1 MVNFTNKYQ
10 SLELISND
18 KSKLI
23 YVATNTETDKK
34 VVLKLYKKTDYQ
46 ESQFEEL
53 KKIVEFSGLNKN
65 NNLIKIHDVDNGIYD
80 DIIYYIVE
88 MEYIKEKCLESLIEN
103 KNLNEN
109 ESLKIIEQL
118 IDGLNELHRLN
129 IVYKNLSTDKIFLNE
144 EGTLKLD
151 PTGYIDKYNQNIKY
165 ISPEQASD
173 KPINKTSDIY
183 SIGIILYEII
193 NKELPFVWENG
204 KEELY
209 KSMTKEFYIGKDKC
223 SDNVVSILENCLY
236 IDPAER
242 YENLDVLL
250 LDIRSCLD
258 YNISVFRN
266 NRENEYLVNKENIKI
281 SKNNDDE
288 DFKLKNEIKLENELK
303 IKKEN
308 EQSKETEQDY
318 KDKKYKYIKLMSA
331 CAAVALVSGGLIL
344 KGPDIIDKLKN
355 NNDSSNVDTLNT
367 NSTIKDNDK
376 SYIKENQEEQID
388 SIPENEPNTDKENY
402 EYKNTKKQNTYTDID
417 NITTL
422 KPNHNTDDAVNT
434 TPQKPQ
440 TKPEQTPNETP
451 EETPDDTLEKPE
463 DKPEETPDDTPEK
476 PEDKPEEK
484 PEETPDDTPQNPE
497 QKPEQAPDNIT
508 NNTPSQ
514 TPNNA
519 E

>member
-23 YVATNTETDKK
+23 YVATNTETNER
-34 VVLKLYKKTDYQ
+34 VVLKLYKKTDYK

-65 NNLIKIHDVDNGIYD
+65 SNLIKIHYIDNVIYN

-88 MEYIKEKCLESLIEN
+88 MEYIEDKSLESLLEI
-103 KNLNEN
+103 KNFNEN
-109 ESLKIIEQL
+109 EALRIIKQL

-129 IVYKNLSTDKIFLNE
+129 IVYKNLSADKIFLNE
-144 EGTLKLD
+144 DGTLKLD

-183 SIGIILYEII
+183 SIGIILYEMI

-209 KSMTKEFYIGKDKC
+209 KCMTQEFYIGKDKC

-236 IDPAER
+236 VDHDER
-242 YENLDVLL
+242 YENLDALL
-250 LDIRSCLD
+250 LDVISCLD

-266 NRENEYLVNKENIKI
+266 NRESEYFINEENI
-281 SKNNDDE
+281 N
-288 DFKLKNEIKLENELK
+288 
-303 IKKEN
+303 
-308 EQSKETEQDY
+308 QSKEIKQDNKIKVDEDKEQNKEIEQYD
-318 KDKKYKYIKLMSA
+318 KGKKYKYMKVISA

-355 NNDSSNVDTLNT
+355 KNDSPNVDILNKD
-367 NSTIKDNDK
+367 SAIKDKDE
-376 SYIKENQEEQID
+376 SDIKENQEDNVD
-388 SIPENEPNTDKENY
+388 SIPKNETNIETGNN
-402 EYKNTKKQNTYTDID
+402 EYKNTNKQNTYTDID
-417 NITTL
+417 NTDLEDNKAEDDTTTSN
-422 KPNHNTDDAVNT
+422 PNHNTDDTVNT

-440 TKPEQTPNETP
+440 TKPEQTPSEIP
-451 EETPDDTLEKPE
+451 EETPDDTEEKPE
-463 DKPEETPDDTPEK
+463 DNQEETPDETPEK
-476 PEDKPEEK
+476 PEENPDQSPDQSPEK
-484 PEETPDDTPQNPE
+484 PEQTPDQS
-497 QKPEQAPDNIT
+497 PD
-508 NNTPSQ
+508 NTPSQ
-514 TPNNA
+514 TPNNV

>member
-1 MVNFTNKYQ
+1 MVNFTNKYK

-23 YVATNTETDKK
+23 YVATNTETNES
-34 VVLKLYKKTDYQ
+34 VVLKLYKKTDYK

-65 NNLIKIHDVDNGIYD
+65 SNLIKIHYIDNGIYD

-88 MEYIKEKCLESLIEN
+88 MEYIEDKSLESLLEI
-103 KNLNEN
+103 KNFNEN
-109 ESLKIIEQL
+109 EALRIIKQL

-129 IVYKNLSTDKIFLNE
+129 IVYKNLNADKIFLNE
-144 EGTLKLD
+144 DGTLKLD

-183 SIGIILYEII
+183 SIGIILYEMI

-209 KSMTKEFYIGKDKC
+209 KSMTQEFYIGKDKC

-236 IDPAER
+236 VDPAER
-242 YENLDVLL
+242 YENLDALL
-250 LDIRSCLD
+250 LDVILCLD
-258 YNISVFRN
+258 YNVSVFRN
-266 NRENEYLVNKENIKI
+266 NRESEHLINKENI
-281 SKNNDDE
+281 N
-288 DFKLKNEIKLENELK
+288 
-303 IKKEN
+303 
-308 EQSKETEQDY
+308 QSKEIKQYNKIKVDEDKEQNKEIEQYD
-318 KDKKYKYIKLMSA
+318 KGKKYKYMKVISA

-355 NNDSSNVDTLNT
+355 KNDSPNVDILNKD
-367 NSTIKDNDK
+367 SEIKDKDE
-376 SYIKENQEEQID
+376 SDTKENQEDNVD
-388 SIPENEPNTDKENY
+388 SIPKNETNIDTGNN
-402 EYKNTKKQNTYTDID
+402 EYKNTNKQNTYTDID
-417 NITTL
+417 NTDLEDNKAEGDTTTSN
-422 KPNHNTDDAVNT
+422 PNHNTDDTVNT

-440 TKPEQTPNETP
+440 TKPEQTPSETP
-451 EETPDDTLEKPE
+451 EETPDDTEEKPE
-463 DKPEETPDDTPEK
+463 DNQEETPDETPEK
-476 PEDKPEEK
+476 PEENPDQLPDQSPEK
-484 PEETPDDTPQNPE
+484 PEQIPEQTPDQS
-497 QKPEQAPDNIT
+497 PDNI
-508 NNTPSQ
+508 PSQ
-514 TPNNA
+514 TPNNV

>member
-88 MEYIKEKCLESLIEN
+88 MEYIKDKCLESLIEN

-129 IVYKNLSTDKIFLNE
+129 IVYKNLSTDKIFVNE

-355 NNDSSNVDTLNT
+355 NNDSSNVDTLNK

-417 NITTL
+417 NTTTL

-451 EETPDDTLEKPE
+451 EETPDDTLEKTE

-476 PEDKPEEK
+476 K

-497 QKPEQAPDNIT
+497 QKPEQVPDNIT

>member
-88 MEYIKEKCLESLIEN
+88 MEYIKYKCLESLIEN

-303 IKKEN
+303 INKEN

-355 NNDSSNVDTLNT
+355 NNDSSNVDTLNK
-367 NSTIKDNDK
+367 NSTIKDNDER
-376 SYIKENQEEQID
+376 YIKENQEEQID

-440 TKPEQTPNETP
+440 TKPEQTPNEKP
-451 EETPDDTLEKPE
+451 EEIPDDTLEKPE

-484 PEETPDDTPQNPE
+484 PEEIPDDTPENPE

>member
-1 MVNFTNKYQ
+1 MVNFTNKYK

-23 YVATNTETDKK
+23 YVATNTETNES
-34 VVLKLYKKTDYQ
+34 VVLKLYKKTDYK

-65 NNLIKIHDVDNGIYD
+65 SNLIKIHYIDNGIYD

-88 MEYIKEKCLESLIEN
+88 MEYIEDKSLESLLEN
-103 KNLNEN
+103 KSFNEK
-109 ESLKIIEQL
+109 EALRIIKQL

-129 IVYKNLSTDKIFLNE
+129 IVYKNLSADKIFLNE
-144 EGTLKLD
+144 DGTLKLD

-183 SIGIILYEII
+183 SIGIILYEMI

-209 KSMTKEFYIGKDKC
+209 KSMTQEFYIGKDKC

-236 IDPAER
+236 VDHDER
-242 YENLDVLL
+242 YENLDALL
-250 LDIRSCLD
+250 LDVISCLN

-266 NRENEYLVNKENIKI
+266 NRESEHLINKENI
-281 SKNNDDE
+281 S
-288 DFKLKNEIKLENELK
+288 
-303 IKKEN
+303 
-308 EQSKETEQDY
+308 QSKEIKQDNKIKVDEEKEQNKEIEQYD
-318 KDKKYKYIKLMSA
+318 KGKKYKYMKVISA

-355 NNDSSNVDTLNT
+355 KNDSPNVDILNKD
-367 NSTIKDNDK
+367 SVIKDKDE
-376 SYIKENQEEQID
+376 SDIKENQEDNVD
-388 SIPENEPNTDKENY
+388 SIPKNETNIDTGNN
-402 EYKNTKKQNTYTDID
+402 EYKNTNKQNTYTDID
-417 NITTL
+417 NTDLEDNKAEGDTTTSN
-422 KPNHNTDDAVNT
+422 PNHNTDDTVNT

-440 TKPEQTPNETP
+440 TKPEQTPSETP
-451 EETPDDTLEKPE
+451 EETPDDTEEKPE
-463 DKPEETPDDTPEK
+463 DNQEETPDETPEK
-476 PEDKPEEK
+476 PEENPDQLPDQSPEK
-484 PEETPDDTPQNPE
+484 PEQIPEQTPDQS
-497 QKPEQAPDNIT
+497 PDNI
-508 NNTPSQ
+508 PSQ
-514 TPNNA
+514 TPNNV

>member
-88 MEYIKEKCLESLIEN
+88 MEYIKDKCLESLIEN

-129 IVYKNLSTDKIFLNE
+129 IVYKNLSTDKIFVNE
-144 EGTLKLD
+144 EGTLELD

-355 NNDSSNVDTLNT
+355 NNDSSNVDTLNK

-476 PEDKPEEK
+476 PEETPEEK
-484 PEETPDDTPQNPE
+484 PEEIPDDTPQN
-497 QKPEQAPDNIT
+497 PEQAPDNIT

>member
-1 MVNFTNKYQ
+1 MRDDKDMVNFTNKYQ

-88 MEYIKEKCLESLIEN
+88 MEYIKDKCLESLIEN

-129 IVYKNLSTDKIFLNE
+129 IVYKNLSTDKIFVNE

-355 NNDSSNVDTLNT
+355 NNDSSNVDTLNK

-417 NITTL
+417 NTTTL

-451 EETPDDTLEKPE
+451 EETPDDTLEKTE

-476 PEDKPEEK
+476 K

-497 QKPEQAPDNIT
+497 QKPEQVPDNIT

>member
-23 YVATNTETDKK
+23 YVATNTETNER
-34 VVLKLYKKTDYQ
+34 VVLKLYKKTDYK

-65 NNLIKIHDVDNGIYD
+65 SNLIKIHYIDNGIYD

-88 MEYIKEKCLESLIEN
+88 MEYIEDKSLESLLEI
-103 KNLNEN
+103 KSFNEN
-109 ESLKIIEQL
+109 EALRIIKQL

-129 IVYKNLSTDKIFLNE
+129 IVYKNLSVDKIFLNE
-144 EGTLKLD
+144 DGTLKLD

-183 SIGIILYEII
+183 SIGIILYEMI

-209 KSMTKEFYIGKDKC
+209 KSMTQEFYIGKDKC

-236 IDPAER
+236 VDPAER
-242 YENLDVLL
+242 YENLDALL
-250 LDIRSCLD
+250 LDVISCLD

-266 NRENEYLVNKENIKI
+266 NRESEHFINKENINQ
-281 SKNNDDE
+281 SK
-288 DFKLKNEIKLENELK
+288 EIKQDNK
-303 IKKEN
+303 IKVDEEN
-308 EQSKETEQDY
+308 EQNKEIEQYD
-318 KDKKYKYIKLMSA
+318 KGKKYKYMKVISA

-355 NNDSSNVDTLNT
+355 KNDSPNVDILNKD
-367 NSTIKDNDK
+367 SAIKDKDE
-376 SYIKENQEEQID
+376 SDIKENQEDNID
-388 SIPENEPNTDKENY
+388 SIPKNETNIETGNN
-402 EYKNTKKQNTYTDID
+402 EYKNTNKQNTYTDID
-417 NITTL
+417 NTDLEDNKAEDDTTTSN
-422 KPNHNTDDAVNT
+422 PNHNTDDTVNT

-440 TKPEQTPNETP
+440 TKPEQTPSETP
-451 EETPDDTLEKPE
+451 EETPDDTEEKPE
-463 DKPEETPDDTPEK
+463 DNQEETPDETPEK
-476 PEDKPEEK
+476 PEENPDQSPDQSPEK
-484 PEETPDDTPQNPE
+484 PEQTPDQS
-497 QKPEQAPDNIT
+497 PD
-508 NNTPSQ
+508 NTPSQ
-514 TPNNA
+514 TPNNV